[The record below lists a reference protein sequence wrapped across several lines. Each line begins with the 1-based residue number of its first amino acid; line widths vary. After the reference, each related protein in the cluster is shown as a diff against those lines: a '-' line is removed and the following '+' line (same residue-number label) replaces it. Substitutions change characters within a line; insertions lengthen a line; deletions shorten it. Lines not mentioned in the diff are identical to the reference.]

1 MRRTEA
7 NVRWVRRRWS
17 IRGLGLRGLEWLPLL
32 GMADPS
38 SRRPP
43 TIWRDLPVSASRGR
57 AASTFVP
64 VTRIEVHR
72 GGAPP
77 RLALIGLL
85 GLIGLFEVLL
95 QPGGNRFVTSDRG
108 VIPVWLVAP

>member
-1 MRRTEA
+1 MGPPEA
-7 NVRWVRRRWS
+7 VYQ
-17 IRGLGLRGLEWLPLL
+17 GLGLRGLEWLPLP

-38 SRRPP
+38 SRSPP

-57 AASTFVP
+57 AASTLVP

-77 RLALIGLL
+77 RLVLIGLL
-85 GLIGLFEVLL
+85 DLIGLFELL
-95 QPGGNRFVTSDRG
+95 
-108 VIPVWLVAP
+108 L

>member
-1 MRRTEA
+1 MGPPEA
-7 NVRWVRRRWS
+7 VYQ
-17 IRGLGLRGLEWLPLL
+17 GLGLRGLEWLPLP

-38 SRRPP
+38 SRSPP

-57 AASTFVP
+57 AASTLVP
-64 VTRIEVHR
+64 RDQVHR
-72 GGAPP
+72 GRAPP

-95 QPGGNRFVTSDRG
+95 
-108 VIPVWLVAP
+108 